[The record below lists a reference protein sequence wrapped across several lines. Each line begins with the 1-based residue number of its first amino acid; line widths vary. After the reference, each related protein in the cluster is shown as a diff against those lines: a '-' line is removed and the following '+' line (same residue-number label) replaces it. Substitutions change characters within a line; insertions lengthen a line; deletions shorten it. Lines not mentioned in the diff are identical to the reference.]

1 MKKIELLTK
10 IIKVDKYQKNIIKS
24 KIINS
29 QKKQIK
35 RNDGIKIEI
44 DNKNINKFKKID
56 NSMNQKP
63 GNKNNYIIS
72 KFSDIDTPNINKK
85 YANKYIIEKVR
96 PISIKIK
103 ENKKIHNNDKLTT
116 NQNINQNKRFKD
128 IKINDY
134 NQSYLNRTNQQ
145 LTRNKNIYREIN
157 KENNKDIELILKAV
171 NEDYINNIE
180 MLKTQEEQ
188 IKAMLKLMDLTEK

>member
-1 MKKIELLTK
+1 M
-10 IIKVDKYQKNIIKS
+10 
-24 KIINS
+24 
-29 QKKQIK
+29 
-35 RNDGIKIEI
+35 
-44 DNKNINKFKKID
+44 
-56 NSMNQKP
+56 
-63 GNKNNYIIS
+63 
-72 KFSDIDTPNINKK
+72 
-85 YANKYIIEKVR
+85 
-96 PISIKIK
+96 
-103 ENKKIHNNDKLTT
+103 TT